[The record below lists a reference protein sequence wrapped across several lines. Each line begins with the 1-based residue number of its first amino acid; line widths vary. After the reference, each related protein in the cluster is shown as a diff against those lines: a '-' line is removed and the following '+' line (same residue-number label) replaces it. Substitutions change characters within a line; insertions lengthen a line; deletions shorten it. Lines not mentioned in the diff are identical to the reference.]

1 MRVRTISETGMQ
13 AISRALIQKIIWPR
27 NTQASAKVGACF
39 LPAEERCKRMVTGS
53 LLFGI
58 LLVLL
63 YVAYYFERCLQSI
76 AASLIEI
83 NAQMDAFIKGASSL
97 VELAPENIE
106 KMYLL
111 HGKLYWWAAL
121 GRRVYSNHGDWF
133 HEHEDKST

>member
-1 MRVRTISETGMQ
+1 MGFTVSCPYDTRSLKAAPSIVRRIENG
-13 AISRALIQKIIWPR
+13 
-27 NTQASAKVGACF
+27 
-39 LPAEERCKRMVTGS
+39 MVTGS

-63 YVAYYFERCLQSI
+63 YVAYYFERYLQSI